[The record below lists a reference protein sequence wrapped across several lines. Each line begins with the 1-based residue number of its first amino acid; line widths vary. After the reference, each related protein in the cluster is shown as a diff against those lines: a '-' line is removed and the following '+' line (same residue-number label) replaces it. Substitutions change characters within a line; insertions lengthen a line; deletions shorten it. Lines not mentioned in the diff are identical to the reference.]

1 MSAQARQMFGSLL
14 VALLIVAVAI
24 VVVTATFG
32 PTSAAELDARQE
44 RLEQLEELREE
55 RQERRDEQREAP

>member
-1 MSAQARQMFGSLL
+1 MSAQGWQMLGSLL

-32 PTSAAELDARQE
+32 PTSAAELDVQQE

-55 RQERRDEQREAP
+55 QQERREAQ